1 MTEQE
6 SELVTYIQT
15 CIEELTVIHQE
26 AQKALNG
33 IQGNDHVTKWK
44 RKVVEGLVP
53 FVSAEYVQRITLEW
67 LETSYFV
74 GNVFD
79 ELADDV
85 DMCRRHLKKLVKE
98 VQTTGIP

>member
-6 SELVTYIQT
+6 SELVTCIQAH
-15 CIEELTVIHQE
+15 IEELTEIHQQ

-33 IQGNDHVTKWK
+33 VQGKDHVTKWK

-53 FVSAEYVQRITLEW
+53 FVSAEYIQHITKEW
-67 LETSYFV
+67 LETTYFV

-79 ELADDV
+79 EIADDV
-85 DMCRRHLKKLVKE
+85 DMCRRHLKKLAKDI
-98 VQTTGIP
+98 QTTGIP